1 MHLHEAQPFVLQ
13 LQCTAVRNLMFRLL
27 GVVCFVVVRNSLLIP
42 SSNSESCLTHP
53 CTIRLVFW
61 FSSWPN
67 AKRTQGY
74 DSLFV
79 E

>member
-1 MHLHEAQPFVLQ
+1 
-13 LQCTAVRNLMFRLL
+13 MFRLL

-53 CTIRLVFW
+53 YTIRLVNW
-61 FSSWPN
+61 FSSWSN